1 MADSGLTVG
10 IQHPGL
16 PIGMVM
22 SCDQNEFHV
31 HVLDVNANWLYMV
44 YIQFLSLRNF
54 LFWFSLQPAFSK
66 VSRTVIDL
74 WNFPFLPVPKIS
86 CRH

>member
-22 SCDQNEFHV
+22 SCDQNEFYV
-31 HVLDVNANWLYMV
+31 HVLDVNANCLYRFMFK
-44 YIQFLSLRNF
+44 YSNY
-54 LFWFSLQPAFSK
+54 
-66 VSRTVIDL
+66 
-74 WNFPFLPVPKIS
+74 LPVVPHKAVAEVS
-86 CRH
+86 N